1 MRYIVYLA
9 VLIMMNTCGHSNS
22 ENVRM
27 NQELVKKIAFSE
39 NYCDY
44 IAQLD
49 SIVLSRDLDAEIMR
63 SAVMVYRNCELPRKA
78 ISVLKLKDQ
87 FFDMEYDSYDLRD
100 MMESYRSVGNFD
112 SALFYL
118 DLLQSK
124 NDIDFWNSARVSKWR
139 FQIYFESGRF
149 DECIEEAKRTT
160 ELELAVD
167 SNSIMFAHQYI
178 ALSLYNLNR
187 ISDYCLYSRK
197 FIPKYFSVE
206 VCDSLLTKE

>member
-1 MRYIVYLA
+1 
-9 VLIMMNTCGHSNS
+9 MNACEHSNS
-22 ENVRM
+22 ENVRR
-27 NQELVKKIAFSE
+27 NQELVKIIAFSE

-44 IAQLD
+44 IVQLD
-49 SIVLSRDLDAEIMR
+49 SIVLSRNLDAEIIR

-87 FFDMEYDSYDLRD
+87 FFNMEYDSYDLLD
-100 MMESYRSVGNFD
+100 MMESYRSAGNFD

-124 NDIDFWNSARVSKWR
+124 NDLDFYNSADFSKWK
-139 FQIYFESGRF
+139 FQIYFESGSF
-149 DECIEEAKRTT
+149 DECIEEAKRIT

-187 ISDYCLYSRK
+187 INDYCLYSRK
-197 FIPKYFSVE
+197 FIPKYFSIE
-206 VCDSLLTKE
+206 VCDSLLIKE